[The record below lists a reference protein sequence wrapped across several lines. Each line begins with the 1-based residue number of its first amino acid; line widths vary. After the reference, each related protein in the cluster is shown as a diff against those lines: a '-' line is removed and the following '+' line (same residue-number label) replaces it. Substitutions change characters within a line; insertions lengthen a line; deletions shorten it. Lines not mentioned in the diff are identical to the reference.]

1 MVPFGR
7 NLSFQPQMYVP
18 QMYVLADF
26 KFLTH
31 KNQSSLPANKQTP
44 FWYLNYILN
53 KRIRIITEHVYSYQI
68 FLKGE
73 VQLKKAYTLFN
84 EF

>member
-1 MVPFGR
+1 MYV
-7 NLSFQPQMYVP
+7 PQMYVP
-18 QMYVLADF
+18 QMYVLVDF

-53 KRIRIITEHVYSYQI
+53 KRIRIITEHVYSY
-68 FLKGE
+68 
-73 VQLKKAYTLFN
+73 
-84 EF
+84 